1 MSIFSNGFSRHF
13 REHLQQS
20 PLAHRFRRLA
30 DGTFR
35 RLMRKPRTVTESPNL
50 LPLLIQVL
58 AAFSKT
64 DEQVLEEEIDSSLGF
79 LRYDYPEAVYSEL
92 RKLFR
97 QALNEQQD
105 LTAMAQK
112 LAVELSAE
120 RKIMLGVQLYDL
132 ISKAGMDQKQV
143 VAYYGF
149 MAQLGMAAQAID
161 IVYQLNAADEADKSI
176 YQHGQSPLESLTF
189 GGNATADVKM
199 KGLEGSERLVAFR
212 YHDLIL
218 LKNQSSRGIV
228 VRGRPL
234 GPGAFCRVY
243 AGQRIILGEQVL
255 TYQDL
260 AYYFN
265 AKKNVSL
272 TQVYLSIDSDDEVE
286 IEKVKNRESSLEI
299 IFGLKVQVRALRTVD
314 ALLNGVALRAGTL
327 VEASLDDKIVFHNDS
342 ELPLSDLR
350 RRARALGGRFQLK
363 AYKSGYLVSNNPS
376 LLDHDDI
383 LLSPG
388 TSGEVLLKILC
399 DYENKVGRL
408 EVLQADRP
416 IFVGDQPVKGLVDL
430 KDGDTIR
437 IDTGQVL
444 RCNFSERIVEEE
456 RNIISSLELRE
467 ITHRFRRDQTG
478 LDGINFTV
486 RRGEMVCVMG
496 ASGSGKSTLLR
507 CLAGQQLP
515 TEGEVLLNGQSLY
528 ADLEKL
534 KTFVAYIPQ
543 DDAFDDHLTIEE
555 NMEFAAAIRSPHLSS
570 RDRSRRIEGR
580 LIELG
585 LIERRS
591 SVVGSPVKKRL
602 SGGERKRLNIGLDM
616 ISSADVFLFDEPTSG
631 LSSKDSEHVIE
642 IIRSM
647 AHNKIVLV
655 TLHQPTSKLFQMFSK
670 AMLLDKGGRLVFYG
684 TPGEMLGYFAAAE
697 HQQHFGTE
705 LGGCPACGTTRPEFI
720 FDVLETPL
728 RDLSGDVIYEENT
741 QGQLI
746 PARRFSPD
754 YWRDKYESFRLLQDV
769 KQVNLRKAA
778 APPAEPI
785 ESALAD
791 RPRRAIRWRD
801 EWTQFRTLWNRAFIS
816 KLRNRGNLFLT
827 LLVPPSL
834 ALLIGWALYFT
845 DDDSGQYTF
854 ASAFHIPT
862 YIFIALL
869 VALFLA
875 LVNSVDDI
883 IRDRVVLYRERNLD
897 VRLGSYVAAK
907 FGTLVL
913 FSAVQCALF
922 ILVGNYILE
931 ISGMFWPY
939 FIFMLITA
947 ASGTSL
953 GLLISALVADSKTA
967 ANFVPLVLIPQLIF
981 GGALIKY
988 EDMNKDLDA
997 IYSIKRWISTH
1008 PREVAHPREDEKLT
1022 IPLISRF
1029 VATHY
1034 SYEALIVAQARLNP
1048 LAARQDLL
1056 QDQIDRNVSILQHD
1070 KMLFSWLKEWV
1081 VSVKKLPT
1089 SQAER
1094 APLVDRLKRDIE
1106 TIDAKDERSENEVE
1120 LRKEVVV
1127 LQKVLESNSPVK
1139 IDGWLKDAGGKI
1151 TKMAERDPGLSARLE
1166 DLKDTLALLSGLE
1179 SGSEAEIARRMKRV
1193 DKIIDGGPLDTA
1205 GLRSRTTGF
1214 TAERLF
1220 TNQKVNDLVSKAETE
1235 QNDYRRTD
1243 EKGRPQLVNVFFGPQ
1258 KRALGVTLSVFAFNA
1273 LVLIGTSLFQ
1283 LVILYALL
1291 RRQLRTRGI

>member
-1 MSIFSNGFSRHF
+1 MRLLDNGFTHDL
-13 REHLQQS
+13 REVWRGH
-20 PLAHRFRRLA
+20 PIAHRVRRVAQTL
-30 DGTFR
+30 TR
-35 RLMRKPRTVTESPNL
+35 RVMRKPRTVTESPNL

-64 DEQVLEEEIDSSLGF
+64 GGGEVLEEEIDSSLGF

-105 LTAMAQK
+105 LNAMAQK
-112 LAVELSAE
+112 LAAELNVE

-132 ISKAGMDQKQV
+132 ISKAGLDQQQV

-161 IVYQLNAADEADKSI
+161 IVYQLNASEESDKSV
-176 YQHGQSPLESLTF
+176 YQQGQSPLESLTF
-189 GGNATADVKM
+189 GSNGIADVKL
-199 KGLEGSERLVAFR
+199 KGLAGDERLVAFR

-218 LKNQSSRGIV
+218 LKNQSSKGIV

-234 GPGAFCRVY
+234 GPGAFCRIFS
-243 AGQRIILGEQVL
+243 GQRIVLGEQVL

-272 TQVYLSIDSDDEVE
+272 TQIYLSIDGDDEVQL
-286 IEKVKNRESSLEI
+286 EKVRSRESVLEVK
-299 IFGLKVQVRALRTVD
+299 FGLKVQVRALRSVD
-314 ALLNGVALRAGTL
+314 ALLNGVALRANTT
-327 VEASLDDKIVFHNDS
+327 VEATLDDKIVFHNDS

-363 AYKSGYLVSNNPS
+363 AYKSSYLVSNNPS
-376 LLDHDDI
+376 LLDVDDI

-399 DYENKVGRL
+399 NYDQKIGRL

-416 IFVGDQPVKGLVDL
+416 IHVDDVAVKTTHDL

-444 RCNFSERIVEEE
+444 RCNFSERIIEEE
-456 RNIISSLELRE
+456 RNIISSLELRDVS
-467 ITHRFRRDQTG
+467 HRFRRSETSM
-478 LDGINFTV
+478 DGISFAVN
-486 RRGEMVCVMG
+486 RGEMVCVMG

-507 CLAGQQLP
+507 TIAGQLQP
-515 TEGEVLLNGQSLY
+515 TQGEILLNGQSLY
-528 ADLEKL
+528 AHLETL
-534 KTFVAYIPQ
+534 KHFIAYIPQ

-555 NMEFAAAIRSPHLSS
+555 NLEFAAAIRSPHLSR
-570 RDRSRRIEGR
+570 RDRARRIEGK
-580 LIELG
+580 LVELG
-585 LIERRS
+585 LSERRD

-616 ISSADVFLFDEPTSG
+616 ISSADIFLFDEPTSG

-655 TLHQPTSKLFQMFSK
+655 TIHQPTSKLFQMFSK
-670 AMLLDKGGRLVFYG
+670 AMLLDKGGKLVFYG
-684 TPGEMLGYFAAAE
+684 TPPEMLEYFAQAE
-697 HQQHFGTE
+697 HEQHFGTE

-728 RDLSGDVIYEENT
+728 RDLSGDIIYEENS
-741 QGQLI
+741 QAQFV

-769 KQVNLRKAA
+769 KQVNLRKVT
-778 APPAEPI
+778 PPAPVPI
-785 ESALAD
+785 PTA
-791 RPRRAIRWRD
+791 PRRRHAVRWPD
-801 EWTQFRTLWNRAFIS
+801 EWTQLKTLLRRAFIS
-816 KLRNRGNLFLT
+816 KLRNRGNLILT
-827 LLVPPSL
+827 LLVPPAL
-834 ALLIGWALYFT
+834 AALIGWALYFT
-845 DDDSGQYTF
+845 DDASGKYDF

-875 LVNSVDDI
+875 LMNSVDDI
-883 IRDRVVLYRERNLD
+883 IRDRVILHRERNLD
-897 VRLGSYVAAK
+897 VRLPYYVFAK
-907 FGTLVL
+907 FSTLAL

-922 ILVGNYILE
+922 VAVGNTILE
-931 ISGMFWPY
+931 IRGMFIPY
-939 FIFMLITA
+939 FIFLFVTA

-953 GLLISALVADSKTA
+953 GLLISSVVGDSKTA

-988 EDMNKDLDA
+988 EEMNRDLDA
-997 IYSIKRWISTH
+997 VYTFQRWFSTH
-1008 PREVAHPREDEKLT
+1008 PEIGAPEREESELR
-1022 IPLISRF
+1022 IPIISRF

-1034 SYEALIVAQARLNP
+1034 SYEALVVAQAKLNP
-1048 LAARQDLL
+1048 LAIRQDKI
-1056 QDQIDRNVSILQHD
+1056 QRQIDALVAMH
-1070 KMLFSWLKEWV
+1070 
-1081 VSVKKLPT
+1081 
-1089 SQAER
+1089 ER
-1094 APLVDRLKRDIE
+1094 TPEEAR
-1106 TIDAKDERSENEVE
+1106 
-1120 LRKEVVV
+1120 
-1127 LQKVLESNSPVK
+1127 
-1139 IDGWLKDAGGKI
+1139 
-1151 TKMAERDPGLSARLE
+1151 RLE
-1166 DLKDTLALLSGLE
+1166 DLKDTLALLSGM
-1179 SGSEAEIARRMKRV
+1179 EAGTLREIEKRLRRV
-1193 DKIIDGGPLDTA
+1193 DQIIGGKRLDA
-1205 GLRSRTTGF
+1205 GDLRAKTSGLTT
-1214 TAERLF
+1214 ERLY
-1220 TNQKVNDLVSKAETE
+1220 TNQKVGDLVSKAETE
-1235 QNDYRRTD
+1235 QSDYRRPTH
-1243 EKGRPQLVNVFFGPQ
+1243 VNVFFGPV
-1258 KRALGVTLSVFAFNA
+1258 KRYLGMKMSIFTSNIGV
-1273 LVLIGTSLFQ
+1273 LVLSSLG
-1283 LVILYALL
+1283 LLGALYAVLK
-1291 RRQLRTRGI
+1291 RQLRTRGA